1 MQRRT
6 KIATV
11 AAVALAALTL
21 SGCSAG
27 SGGGSDATK
36 AHGPIKIWYS
46 NNAQEI
52 QWGKAA
58 VASWNKKHPD
68 EKVTGQE
75 VPAGKT
81 TE

>member
-6 KIATV
+6 KIATM

-21 SGCSAG
+21 SGCSGGA
-27 SGGGSDATK
+27 GGGSDAMK

-58 VASWNKKHPD
+58 VASWKRRM
-68 EKVTGQE
+68 
-75 VPAGKT
+75 AR
-81 TE
+81 